1 MLIDW
6 ILHIFSETGRFW
18 KVDGKAHEPTESDVR
33 KALDEAVKMLYPEKV
48 GTTLNVG
55 GLHIE
60 KTEGGHDVYVY
71 VGDYK

>member
-6 ILHIFSETGRFW
+6 ILHIFAETGRFW
-18 KVDGKAHEPTESDVR
+18 KVEGKAVEPTQDDVR
-33 KALDEAVKMLYPEKV
+33 KALDEATKMLYAEKV

-60 KTEGGHDVYVY
+60 KTTRGHDVYVY

>member
-1 MLIDW
+1 M
-6 ILHIFSETGRFW
+6 
-18 KVDGKAHEPTESDVR
+18 DGKAHEPTESDVR
-33 KALDEAVKMLYPEKV
+33 KALDEAVKMLYSEKV

-60 KTEGGHDVYVY
+60 KTDSGHDVYVY